1 MFELKE
7 RGTSATIGALTPEQ
21 KRHLIDVFEEE
32 TDEDQDYWINRT
44 TLELLREKDSDLA
57 AMIEKAM
64 GDRGDIEVAWV
75 EIPD

>member
-1 MFELKE
+1 VFELKE
-7 RGTSATIGALTPEQ
+7 QGTSTTIGALTAEQ
-21 KRHLIDVFEEE
+21 RQHLIDVFEEE

-44 TLELLREKDSDLA
+44 TLELLRDKDSDLA

-64 GDRGDIEVAWV
+64 GDRDDIEVAWV